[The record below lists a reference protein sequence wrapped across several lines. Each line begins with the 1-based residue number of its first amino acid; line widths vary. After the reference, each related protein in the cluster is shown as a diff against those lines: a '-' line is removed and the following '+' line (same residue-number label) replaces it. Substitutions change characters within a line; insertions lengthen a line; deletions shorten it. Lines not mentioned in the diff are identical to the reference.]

1 VSVIKKREK
10 VFKKYIKIGLKTYEK
25 SILPIFHVLCSKI
38 EGEKNEIWII
48 KEVF

>member
-1 VSVIKKREK
+1 MASKGKIKNF
-10 VFKKYIKIGLKTYEK
+10 FKTYKIGLKTYIK

-48 KEVF
+48 KEGF

>member
-1 VSVIKKREK
+1 MVSKGKIKVSLKHT
-10 VFKKYIKIGLKTYEK
+10 KIGLKTYIK

-38 EGEKNEIWII
+38 EGEKNEIWLI